1 MKFAVIGSDTSKSLS
16 PALNNWIYDQINPT
30 HSYSYFEIYEDSID
44 TVLDNLRKNKLEG
57 INITNPYKIS
67 IIPCLN
73 STDIYA
79 TRIGAV
85 NCVRSI
91 NGNLR
96 GYNTDYYGFK
106 KLVEI
111 HNVNFSDSKII
122 VLGAGGASRAIC
134 SFLSDNNIQFSIYN
148 RTTSKVNQVIKDLK
162 ISKEIVNVNG
172 GGIALGHPIGASGAR
187 LLVTLIHE
195 MIKQNKSKGCATLC
209 VGGGMGISMCIE
221 RN

>member
-162 ISKEIVNVNG
+162 IE
-172 GGIALGHPIGASGAR
+172 
-187 LLVTLIHE
+187 
-195 MIKQNKSKGCATLC
+195 
-209 VGGGMGISMCIE
+209 
-221 RN
+221 